1 MSIKVNISRY
11 FFGDWANGSVVAEV
25 SGNTVGQCL
34 NHLVRQFPAIK
45 KEMLNEDGEIAAEAR
60 ICINGESAFPV
71 ELAKQVRDGDTI
83 DIIPMAISGG

>member
-1 MSIKVNISRY
+1 MSITVNISRY
-11 FFGDWANGSVVAEV
+11 FFGGWANGSVVAEV

-34 NHLVRQFPAIK
+34 NHLVKQFPAIK
-45 KEMLNEDGEIAAEAR
+45 KEMFGEDGEIAAEAR
-60 ICINGESAFPV
+60 IFINGESAFPE

>member
-11 FFGDWANGSVVAEV
+11 FFGGWTNETVVAEV

-34 NHLVRQFPAIK
+34 NQLVRQFPPIK
-45 KEMLNEDGEIAAEAR
+45 KEIFDEDGDIAVVAR
-60 ICINGESAFPV
+60 IFINGESAFPE
-71 ELAKQVRDGDTI
+71 ELAKPVRDGDTI